1 MEWKIIGR
9 DMRVLC
15 SPSTDAPDS
24 LPVDDSSGGQKI
36 NIVNGVATGTY
47 DFITYTFHKD
57 SKYIESGNYV
67 AFVDKY
73 NRHRLY
79 TIMTV
84 DGEDELDVHCE
95 DIGIDL
101 INEDT
106 DSWDTT
112 GNPETIEAT
121 LGRVLGD
128 TGWTVGRN
136 EIPDRKRATK
146 YDSNTDT
153 QLARVGMIMNS
164 FEAEC
169 DFEIVLDGSK
179 VVKQVVNIYKTLGED
194 KTQQRFID
202 EINLTALRR
211 NESIEDLC
219 TCVRCYGKEVD
230 GKTTTIADI
239 VYDDGRYYS
248 PKGHIRIYDRE
259 ARNKWSRFRAYNFEG
274 QGEFLGYI
282 NGTFKY
288 DTDSAQEL
296 FNRGLEELKSRN
308 EKKVAYEAS
317 LYKLQADIGDAVQVA
332 STRSGEPIYLSAR
345 VQSVTNHYTVNGE
358 DTGVL
363 ANYTLLESNPSQSTS
378 DLLEELKKQI
388 VSVSGSTISY
398 QIGISGTEPPT
409 GDWQTTPIDPG
420 TGMYLWTRTVTLY
433 SDGSSTTAYS
443 VSKNGADGE
452 KGDKGD
458 TGPQGIQGEK
468 GEKGDTGERGLQ
480 GLQGPRGEQGIP
492 GPRGADGLD
501 SYFHIKYSP
510 VSNPTA
516 AQMTETPSKYIGTYV
531 DNLPAD
537 SSDPSSYTWQQLEG
551 SQGIQGEQGIAGP
564 NGTDGKTSYLHIAY
578 ANSVDGKTGFS
589 VSDSANKLYIG
600 QYTDFVQNDSTDPTA
615 YAWTKIKGETGAQGI
630 QGLQG
635 PQGEQGIQG
644 PKGETG
650 ASGQNGVSVAG
661 VTNFYKVSTSA
672 TGVTAP
678 QSSGG
683 RNLILNSSE
692 YTKNTP
698 YKLTPANDDMYVYLD
713 NLKMTLVKGNTYV
726 LQCNTDGIWS
736 EHGVV
741 GDKYCTIWIY
751 GNDLHQ
757 CYGGN
762 RAETGRKI
770 WLINWTADTGE
781 YGIRLNTYGA
791 GNSTV
796 SFWDMK
802 IEKGNKAT
810 DWTPAP
816 EDSGWSTTVPTL
828 TATNKYLWN
837 YEHITGS
844 DDSTIAITKPRVIG
858 AYGNTGATG
867 ATGNGISNIT
877 EYYQISTSNSTAPSS
892 WLTTVP
898 TLTATNKY
906 LWNYEKITYTN
917 GTSKDTLKRVIGV
930 YGDKGATGNTGAA
943 GPQGPQGVKGDTGAQ
958 GNTGATG
965 NGIKSITEHYQAS
978 SSGSTAPTTWQST
991 PPLMTAT
998 NKYLWNYETI
1008 TYTSGSSVD
1017 TLKRVIG
1024 IYGDKGAT
1032 GATGAKGDT
1041 GATGP
1046 QGPQGNTGAQ
1056 GPQGNTG
1063 ATGNG
1068 IKSITNYYLATSAA
1082 SGVEYSTSG
1091 WTTTVQ
1097 AMTAAKKYLWNYEDV
1112 LYTSGT
1118 HYYSAPTIIGAY
1130 GDKGATG
1137 AQGPAGPQGATGA
1150 QGPQGIQGVKGD
1162 TGATG
1167 PQGPQGVKGDTGATG
1182 PQGATGPRGATG
1194 AKGDSGI
1201 IVSSTA
1207 PSSPTVGQLW
1217 QTASG
1222 QPIKRWNGSTW
1233 VLHYISVDNLDVA
1246 TLSAITANIGT
1257 LTGNFESTLQLPS
1270 GGVDNVKGTTKIY
1283 EGLISGSYSLTNVS
1297 NSTGSFESG
1306 FNGIK
1311 GSAARLGMG
1320 SYSYEYG
1327 YNGIHVTNGAKS
1339 ADLPV
1344 DKLRKLDLFAD
1355 APYEWKL
1362 LKEVSNTDFGS
1373 VIIADGYHEFL
1384 LTVGPFRSGDNGL
1397 NNRVLASIVI
1407 PISALVNT
1415 QGRSDANGMHQAFY
1429 NSSYWAGLNYAAAN
1443 TIQIRASQA
1452 GAIARLWAR

>member
-9 DMRVLC
+9 DMRVFC

-73 NRHRLY
+73 GRHRLY

-112 GNPETIEAT
+112 GNPETIETT

-136 EIPDRKRATK
+136 EIPNRKRATK
-146 YDSNTDT
+146 YDSITDT

-248 PKGHIRIYDRE
+248 PKGHVRIYDRE

-398 QIGISGTEPPT
+398 QIGASGTEPPT

-420 TGMYLWTRTVTLY
+420 NGMYLWTRTVTLY

-443 VSKNGADGE
+443 VSKNGVDGE
-452 KGDKGD
+452 KGEKGD
-458 TGPQGIQGEK
+458 TGAQGIQGEK

-480 GLQGPRGEQGIP
+480 GLQGPQGEQGIP
-492 GPRGADGLD
+492 GKRGDAGADGKT
-501 SYFHIKYSP
+501 SYFHIKYSENANG
-510 VSNPTA
+510 NP
-516 AQMTETPSKYIGTYV
+516 MTETPSTYIGTYV
-531 DNLPAD
+531 DYTQAD
-537 SSDPSSYTWQQLEG
+537 SSDYKKYTWSRFEG
-551 SQGIQGEQGIAGP
+551 AQGERGERGIAGT
-564 NGTDGKTSYLHIAY
+564 NGTNGKTSYLHIAY
-578 ANSVDGKTGFS
+578 ANSADGKTGFS

-650 ASGQNGVSVAG
+650 ASGQNGATSYFHIKYSAVANPTSSSQMTETPSTYIGTYVDYTQTDSTDPSKYTWSRFQGVQGAKGDQGIAGKNGSNGQTSYLHIAYANSADGKTGFSVSDSANKLYIGQYTDFVQNDSTDPTAYAWTKIKGETGASGQNGVSVDD

-672 TGVTAP
+672 TGVTAH
-678 QSSGG
+678 QTSGG
-683 RNLILNSSE
+683 RNLLLGTKTFASPEWVNIGTSIITDDAGYACKKLISTWSNYICQYRNLELGEQYTISFVAKCASPQTLEIKDDGKNNHPLACVLIDSTE
-692 YTKNTP
+692 YKKFYKVFTITNVKNTP
-698 YKLTPANDDMYVYLD
+698 LITFLTRQAIDHIFIKKVKL
-713 NLKMTLVKGNTYV
+713 
-726 LQCNTDGIWS
+726 
-736 EHGVV
+736 
-741 GDKYCTIWIY
+741 
-751 GNDLHQ
+751 
-757 CYGGN
+757 
-762 RAETGRKI
+762 
-770 WLINWTADTGE
+770 
-781 YGIRLNTYGA
+781 
-791 GNSTV
+791 
-796 SFWDMK
+796 
-802 IEKGNKAT
+802 EKGNKAT
-810 DWTPAP
+810 DWSPAP
-816 EDSGWSTTVPTL
+816 EDLGWSTTVPTL

-844 DDSTIAITKPRVIG
+844 DDSTIAITEP
-858 AYGNTGATG
+858 
-867 ATGNGISNIT
+867 
-877 EYYQISTSNSTAPSS
+877 
-892 WLTTVP
+892 
-898 TLTATNKY
+898 
-906 LWNYEKITYTN
+906 
-917 GTSKDTLKRVIGV
+917 RVIGV
-930 YGDKGATGNTGAA
+930 Y
-943 GPQGPQGVKGDTGAQ
+943 
-958 GNTGATG
+958 
-965 NGIKSITEHYQAS
+965 
-978 SSGSTAPTTWQST
+978 
-991 PPLMTAT
+991 
-998 NKYLWNYETI
+998 
-1008 TYTSGSSVD
+1008 
-1017 TLKRVIG
+1017 
-1024 IYGDKGAT
+1024 
-1032 GATGAKGDT
+1032 GDT

-1068 IKSITNYYLATSAA
+1068 IKSITNHYLATSAA
-1082 SGVEYSTSG
+1082 SEVTYSTSG
-1091 WTTTVQ
+1091 WTTAVQ
-1097 AMTAAKKYLWNYEDV
+1097 AMTAVKKYLWNYEDV

-1137 AQGPAGPQGATGA
+1137 PQGEQGIQGPKGETGA
-1150 QGPQGIQGVKGD
+1150 QGPQGIQGVKGN

-1182 PQGATGPRGATG
+1182 PQGATGPRGETGATG

-1207 PSSPTVGQLW
+1207 PSNPKVGQLW

-1222 QPIKRWNGSTW
+1222 QPIKRWNGSSW

-1283 EGLISGSYSLTNVS
+1283 EGLISGSYALTNVS

-1311 GSAARLGMG
+1311 GNAARLGMG
-1320 SYSYEYG
+1320 NYSYEYG

-1344 DKLRKLDLFAD
+1344 DKLRILDLFAD

-1373 VIIADGYHEFL
+1373 VTIAKGYHEFL
-1384 LTVGPFRSGDNGL
+1384 LTVGPFTSGDTGL
-1397 NNRVLASIVI
+1397 NNRVLASVI
-1407 PISALVNT
+1407 IPRIALVNT
-1415 QGRSDANGMHQAFY
+1415 QGRSDANGMYQAFY
-1429 NSSYWAGLNYAAAN
+1429 NSSYWAGLNYTAAN

>member
-73 NRHRLY
+73 GRHRLY

-112 GNPETIEAT
+112 GNPETIETT

-136 EIPDRKRATK
+136 EIPNRKRATK
-146 YDSNTDT
+146 YDSITDT

-248 PKGHIRIYDRE
+248 PKGHVRIYDRE

-274 QGEFLGYI
+274 QGEFLGHI

-398 QIGISGTEPPT
+398 QIGASGTEPPT

-420 TGMYLWTRTVTLY
+420 NGMYLWTRTVTLY

-443 VSKNGADGE
+443 VSKNGVDGE
-452 KGDKGD
+452 KGEKGD
-458 TGPQGIQGEK
+458 TGAQGIQGEK
-468 GEKGDTGERGLQ
+468 GEKGDTGERGFQ
-480 GLQGPRGEQGIP
+480 GLQGPQGEQGIP
-492 GPRGADGLD
+492 GERGDAGADGKT
-501 SYFHIKYSP
+501 SYFHIKYSENENG
-510 VSNPTA
+510 NP
-516 AQMTETPSKYIGTYV
+516 MTETPSTYIGTYV
-531 DNLPAD
+531 DYTQAD
-537 SSDPSSYTWQQLEG
+537 SSDYKKYTWSRFEG
-551 SQGIQGEQGIAGP
+551 AQGERGERGIAGT
-564 NGTDGKTSYLHIAY
+564 NGTNGKTSYLHIAY
-578 ANSVDGKTGFS
+578 ANSADGTSGFS
-589 VSDSANKLYIG
+589 VSDSAGKLYIG
-600 QYTDFVQNDSTDPTA
+600 QYTDFTSADSTTPSD

-650 ASGQNGVSVAG
+650 
-661 VTNFYKVSTSA
+661 
-672 TGVTAP
+672 P
-678 QSSGG
+678 
-683 RNLILNSSE
+683 
-692 YTKNTP
+692 
-698 YKLTPANDDMYVYLD
+698 
-713 NLKMTLVKGNTYV
+713 
-726 LQCNTDGIWS
+726 
-736 EHGVV
+736 
-741 GDKYCTIWIY
+741 
-751 GNDLHQ
+751 
-757 CYGGN
+757 
-762 RAETGRKI
+762 
-770 WLINWTADTGE
+770 
-781 YGIRLNTYGA
+781 
-791 GNSTV
+791 
-796 SFWDMK
+796 
-802 IEKGNKAT
+802 
-810 DWTPAP
+810 
-816 EDSGWSTTVPTL
+816 
-828 TATNKYLWN
+828 
-837 YEHITGS
+837 
-844 DDSTIAITKPRVIG
+844 
-858 AYGNTGATG
+858 
-867 ATGNGISNIT
+867 
-877 EYYQISTSNSTAPSS
+877 
-892 WLTTVP
+892 
-898 TLTATNKY
+898 
-906 LWNYEKITYTN
+906 
-917 GTSKDTLKRVIGV
+917 
-930 YGDKGATGNTGAA
+930 
-943 GPQGPQGVKGDTGAQ
+943 
-958 GNTGATG
+958 
-965 NGIKSITEHYQAS
+965 
-978 SSGSTAPTTWQST
+978 
-991 PPLMTAT
+991 
-998 NKYLWNYETI
+998 
-1008 TYTSGSSVD
+1008 
-1017 TLKRVIG
+1017 
-1024 IYGDKGAT
+1024 
-1032 GATGAKGDT
+1032 
-1041 GATGP
+1041 
-1046 QGPQGNTGAQ
+1046 
-1056 GPQGNTG
+1056 
-1063 ATGNG
+1063 
-1068 IKSITNYYLATSAA
+1068 
-1082 SGVEYSTSG
+1082 
-1091 WTTTVQ
+1091 
-1097 AMTAAKKYLWNYEDV
+1097 
-1112 LYTSGT
+1112 
-1118 HYYSAPTIIGAY
+1118 
-1130 GDKGATG
+1130 
-1137 AQGPAGPQGATGA
+1137 
-1150 QGPQGIQGVKGD
+1150 QGPQGIQGVKGN
-1162 TGATG
+1162 TGSTG

-1182 PQGATGPRGATG
+1182 PQGATGPRGETGATG

-1201 IVSSTA
+1201 IVSSIA

-1222 QPIKRWNGSTW
+1222 QPIKRWNGSSW

-1283 EGLISGSYSLTNVS
+1283 EGLISGNYALTNVS
-1297 NSTGSFESG
+1297 NSIGSFESG
-1306 FNGIK
+1306 FSGIK
-1311 GSAARLGMG
+1311 GNAARLGMG
-1320 SYSYEYG
+1320 NYSYEYG

-1362 LKEVSNTDFGS
+1362 LKEVSNKGFGS
-1373 VIIADGYHEFL
+1373 VTIADGYHEFL
-1384 LTVGPFRSGDNGL
+1384 LTVGPFESGDTGL
-1397 NNRVLASIVI
+1397 NNRVLASVI
-1407 PISALVNT
+1407 IPRIALVNT
-1415 QGRSDANGMHQAFY
+1415 QGRSDANGMYQAFY
-1429 NSSYWAGLNYAAAN
+1429 NSSYWAGLNYTAAN